1 MEKNQNRQKR
11 HSDTNSKS
19 SEKTS
24 EKTSAKTSEKTS
36 EKTSAK
42 TSEQS
47 QQKQS
52 QQKQTVPVS
61 MTLNLS
67 ALSEMPNLSVPEQ
80 KQTEKS
86 SETVP
91 DLKRKNQTDKAK
103 REIKIHF
110 PYVGVWNRSLFKHVQ
125 KYCMMQKINGIRRK
139 IQNEEYVFDCEELN
153 GKLIILDC
161 FRAFSK
167 IINNFPFMERLKF
180 AEKFIKNRKME
191 NFEVIQA
198 KPIRSIK
205 ELFEELNK
213 TETQDL
219 VDGLVLRNLKDSFQS
234 SRVYKLKTSKMST
247 IDFHLVDG
255 KLFTSPNS
263 PEKNSSGNQTGS
275 EKIES
280 EKNSKTEIPFWFP
293 LLNNSDTFRNE
304 KLHPE
309 NYTKE
314 QIEEIEKLKKQDL
327 NGKIIEMTW
336 DGFSWQPLRIRND
349 KFFPNRSEFALSNAE
364 NIYFPL
370 RLENAFFEIED
381 VWISQKEFTIS
392 DRKEDETFELF
403 RDDLEELFRDN
414 SERKPKIIGSK
425 GFKLELF
432 KRFGLF

>member
-11 HSDTNSKS
+11 RSGTISKTS
-19 SEKTS
+19 QKNKQEQTVPALEGIIPEQTEKTR
-24 EKTSAKTSEKTS
+24 
-36 EKTSAK
+36 
-42 TSEQS
+42 
-47 QQKQS
+47 QQETD
-52 QQKQTVPVS
+52 QKQTVPVG
-61 MTLNLS
+61 MT
-67 ALSEMPNLSVPEQ
+67 PNPSDFERIEQEQ
-80 KQTEKS
+80 K
-86 SETVP
+86 
-91 DLKRKNQTDKAK
+91 RKDKPK

-180 AEKFIKNRKME
+180 AEKFIKDRKME
-191 NFEVIQA
+191 NYEVIQA

-263 PEKNSSGNQTGS
+263 SEKPSGSKEKDSSANQTEISQKTESKTS
-275 EKIES
+275 EKTEPK
-280 EKNSKTEIPFWFP
+280 EKDLKGKNEIPFWFP

-370 RLENAFFEIED
+370 RLENAFFKIED
-381 VWISQKEFTIS
+381 VWIYQKEFTIS

-414 SERKPKIIGSK
+414 PERKPKIIGSK